1 MESVRIQCPVPIKAV
16 MTERLREE
24 LLLVEQANSDDIE
37 QQLAL
42 LQNFAVAQDD
52 VFERQRRLL
61 VQQAEV
67 ETRIARVANAPLG
80 EPFLLRVVQGA
91 VELAVGDDF
100 LEKMGTEVLLENGRV
115 ISITSSRTGQQP
127 AEEQNASEEE
137 AHELE
142 PVAS

>member
-1 MESVRIQCPVPIKAV
+1 MARISADRSLRTSLILASVTIAAV
-16 MTERLREE
+16 
-24 LLLVEQANSDDIE
+24 
-37 QQLAL
+37 AL
-42 LQNFAVAQDD
+42 LIAMSLLYLSYRHEASA
-52 VFERQRRLL
+52 RL

-137 AHELE
+137 AHEPE